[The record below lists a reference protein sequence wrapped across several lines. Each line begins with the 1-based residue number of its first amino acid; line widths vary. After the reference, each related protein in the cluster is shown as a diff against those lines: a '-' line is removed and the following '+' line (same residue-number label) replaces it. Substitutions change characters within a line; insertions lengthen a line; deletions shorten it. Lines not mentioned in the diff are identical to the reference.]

1 MAKAPDR
8 ARGAKRPAKPT
19 ARPTQDELALFR
31 AVMSDATPL
40 ERRGRKKAAKSEAP
54 SETPEETPN
63 EAPNE
68 TGTKAP
74 AKPRIEVRAKAPPPA
89 PRAAPALTAGE
100 AAGVDRRT
108 MEKLRKG
115 RMRPEGVIDLH
126 GMTAAAAHRAL
137 GSFLGAAQAAGKRCV
152 LVITGKGS
160 LKEGGGVIRRE
171 LPSWLNAPE
180 NRGRIIGFSQ
190 ARPGDGGGGAFYVLL
205 KRIRG

>member
-1 MAKAPDR
+1 MAKTPERPNA
-8 ARGAKRPAKPT
+8 AKRPAKRP

-31 AVMSDATPL
+31 AVMSDAAPL
-40 ERRGRKKAAKSEAP
+40 ERRGRKKTVKSKA
-54 SETPEETPN
+54 PEETPV
-63 EAPNE
+63 EAPDDAAA
-68 TGTKAP
+68 KAP
-74 AKPRIEVRAKAPPPA
+74 PKPRIEVRAKAPPPA
-89 PRAAPALTAGE
+89 PRASPALTAGE

-137 GSFLGAAQAAGKRCV
+137 GSFLGAAQGAGKRCV

-160 LKEGGGVIRRE
+160 LKEGAGVIRRE
-171 LPSWLNAPE
+171 LPSWLNASE

-190 ARPGDGGGGAFYVLL
+190 ARPGDGGAGAFYVLL

>member
-1 MAKAPDR
+1 MAKAPERPR
-8 ARGAKRPAKPT
+8 AAKRPARPT
-19 ARPTQDELALFR
+19 ADELALFR
-31 AVMSDATPL
+31 AVMADAVPI
-40 ERRGRKKAAKSEAP
+40 ERRGRKKAAKTETPDEGPTETGIEAP
-54 SETPEETPN
+54 VP
-63 EAPNE
+63 
-68 TGTKAP
+68 AP

-89 PRAAPALTAGE
+89 PRAAPTLTAGE

-137 GSFLGAAQAAGKRCV
+137 GSFLGSAQGAGKRCV
-152 LVITGKGS
+152 LVVTGKGS

-190 ARPGDGGGGAFYVLL
+190 ARPGDGGAGAFYVLL
-205 KRIRG
+205 KRLRR